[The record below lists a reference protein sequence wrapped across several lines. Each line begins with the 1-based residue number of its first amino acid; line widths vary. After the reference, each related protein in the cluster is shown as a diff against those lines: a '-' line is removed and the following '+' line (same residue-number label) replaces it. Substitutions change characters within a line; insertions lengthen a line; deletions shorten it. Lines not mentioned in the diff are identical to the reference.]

1 MSAKSKSGLT
11 QPKCFK
17 ASDLEMELR
26 GLFHPNHSV
35 VLPSIQFS
43 VAYNLS
49 APEGAYKSIESCLR
63 PLKLL
68 TITTRHRSHSSFM
81 VPCAFL

>member
-11 QPKCFK
+11 QPKCYK

-43 VAYNLS
+43 VL
-49 APEGAYKSIESCLR
+49 ESD
-63 PLKLL
+63 LL
-68 TITTRHRSHSSFM
+68 AHSVGM
-81 VPCAFL
+81 